1 MPAKLLVADDSTTIQ
16 KVFERTF
23 PPEEFTLSF
32 ANNGE
37 EALAK
42 LRTER
47 PHLIIADINMPLKN
61 GFELCEVIK
70 KDPILK
76 GIPVLLLIGILDD
89 FDEDESRRVGADG
102 FIVKPFETNAALGKV
117 REALTKRGGILPTEG
132 PAGGQAEEIMELADI
147 IQEPPTTPPPTQRQG
162 GEEILEL
169 ADIIKEPPT
178 TPPPTP
184 QNKKEEEFVLQ
195 TSLRELE
202 AELKADFPEEKEED
216 KKTPLL
222 YEEEKKESWS
232 LSLDLPFDEMELE
245 PQAKDVDWTGLF
257 GDFGGDLGIE
267 GPGQEIKDERLGT
280 ILGESATELEKIEGL
295 GLKKDKPKEE
305 GFAEKFMEDFEPV
318 FDESATELKKIEGFG
333 LKKETPKEE
342 EFAEKFMED
351 FEPVFEPER
360 GTQHVDILEKDLKG
374 ISPEDKE
381 ELAERVASALSRELK
396 EVVEEVIKNKI
407 PKLVRQVMDQSK
419 KE

>member
-1 MPAKLLVADDSTTIQ
+1 VPAKLLVADDSTTIQ

-42 LRTER
+42 ARTER
-47 PHLIIADINMPLKN
+47 PQLIIADINMPLKN
-61 GFELCEVIK
+61 GFEVCEVIK
-70 KDPILK
+70 KDPALK
-76 GIPVLLLIGILDD
+76 GIPVMLLIGILDD

-117 REALTKRGGILPTEG
+117 REALTKGGGILPTER
-132 PAGGQAEEIMELADI
+132 PAVGQAEEVM
-147 IQEPPTTPPPTQRQG
+147 
-162 GEEILEL
+162 EL
-169 ADIIKEPPT
+169 ADIIKESLATSPPT
-178 TPPPTP
+178 QRQGEEEILELGDIIKESPATSPPT
-184 QNKKEEEFVLQ
+184 QRQGEEEFVLQ
-195 TSLRELE
+195 TPLRELE
-202 AELKADFPEEKEED
+202 AELKAEFPEEKEKEED
-216 KKTPLL
+216 KKTPVVQ
-222 YEEEKKESWS
+222 EEEKEEPWS
-232 LSLDLPFDEMELE
+232 LNLDLPLDEMELE
-245 PQAKDVDWTGLF
+245 PQTKDVDWTGLF
-257 GDFGGDLGIE
+257 GDLDIE
-267 GPGQEIKDERLGT
+267 GPSQEIKDERLGT
-280 ILGESATELEKIEGL
+280 ILGESATELERIEGL

-305 GFAEKFMEDFEPV
+305 FAEKSMEDFEPL

-333 LKKETPKEE
+333 LKKDKPKEE

-351 FEPVFEPER
+351 FEPVFEREER
-360 GTQHVDILEKDLKG
+360 GTQHIDVFEKDLKE

-381 ELAERVASALSRELK
+381 ELAERVASALSHELQ

-407 PKLVRQVMDQSK
+407 PKLVRRVMEQSK